1 MSIYAVNDND
11 VALQVATNTGY
22 GQYGRWAESLPNKEK
37 FRQVLFIWTHGMTN
51 HAPQLIEE
59 LHEAQKVHEPDADV
73 KGVIKGILRI
83 CEGAQ
88 DVMMTN
94 GLVEDTHI
102 LSDEEEEDVD
112 GNR

>member
-1 MSIYAVNDND
+1 MSIYAVNEND

-51 HAPQLIEE
+51 HAPLLIEE

-83 CEGAQ
+83 CVGAQ
-88 DVMMTN
+88 DVIMTN
-94 GLVEDTHI
+94 GLAAGRQL
-102 LSDEEEEDVD
+102 LSDGDEEDED
-112 GNR
+112 GNE

>member
-102 LSDEEEEDVD
+102 LSDEDD
-112 GNR
+112 GSENG